1 MLPRRLPSRLRR
13 RRRHRTTGFFLCA
26 AATATAGLFRCA
38 AFRYFIFAEVA
49 AATFSA
55 GVTAA
60 SAAVLDEMLERLDH
74 RTASRPAAGA
84 CPRRTAAAAPSSSR
98 ATGAGA
104 ASARLKAAARKR
116 GSVSAMLCVPR

>member
-13 RRRHRTTGFFLCA
+13 RHRHRTSGFFLCA

-38 AFRYFIFAEVA
+38 GFFRCAAFRYFLFAEVA

-60 SAAVLDEMLERLDH
+60 SAAVLDEMLERL
-74 RTASRPAAGA
+74 GIIF
-84 CPRRTAAAAPSSSR
+84 
-98 ATGAGA
+98 
-104 ASARLKAAARKR
+104 
-116 GSVSAMLCVPR
+116 